1 VGADGDFSYF
11 HVFDVQEAMKEKKD
25 PGKDVMDRILN
36 TLAYFSNE
44 ELWEILVAL
53 AKKKKNGKNGGAK
66 Q

>member
-1 VGADGDFSYF
+1 
-11 HVFDVQEAMKEKKD
+11 MKEGKSKKD
-25 PGKDVMDRILN
+25 PRKDVMDRILN

-53 AKKKKNGKNGGAK
+53 AKKKKNGKNEGAK